1 MTKLNE
7 ISELLKQ
14 AEAKVAS
21 LKAEIQAMEYD
32 PTWKPVGGDCYYSIG
47 TIGRVAFNRWD
58 NDRLDTYRLRCNDVF
73 KTKKEAE
80 LYLKIFNRVHEL
92 NEQDPVDW
100 GGVKEKHYLF
110 YNFSLKAIYTGGD
123 DISKD
128 QGKTYMTEATK
139 DIIRTEF
146 TDKELEVWVRR

>member
-100 GGVKEKHYLF
+100 GSHELKYYF
-110 YNFSLKAIYTGGD
+110 Y
-123 DISKD
+123 
-128 QGKTYMTEATK
+128 
-139 DIIRTEF
+139 
-146 TDKELEVWVRR
+146 